1 MYTYKRKNLPKS
13 TVEITITIPKETVSE
28 EYKKAFEML
37 QKEVEVEGFRKGKV
51 PKDIAEKNIRKDQ
64 IYEQL
69 IRNYIPKTYTAIIEK
84 ESLKPIISPRV
95 DLKKAKEGEDW
106 EVCMTTAEAPKVELG
121 NYKEKVQAAKKE
133 VKKNDIWVP
142 GKDKEPTEADREKQ
156 KQAQFQAALEALM
169 KEAKIEVSE
178 LVLDEEIQRKLA
190 KLVDD
195 IQKVGL
201 TMDSY
206 LKSKNLTKEQIQA
219 QIRREVEDSY
229 KIEFLLQ
236 EIADKEN
243 ISVDKADLDKIFA
256 NIKDPKEKEQVENN
270 AYYYAALLRK
280 QKTLDY
286 INSL

>member
-1 MYTYKRKNLPKS
+1 MYTYKRKNLPKN
-13 TVEITITIPKETVSE
+13 TVELTITIPKETVSE

-37 QKEVEVEGFRKGKV
+37 QKVVEVEGFRKGKV

-64 IYEQL
+64 IFEQL
-69 IRNYIPKTYTAIIEK
+69 VRNFIPKTYTEIIDK

-95 DLKKAKEGEDW
+95 DLTKAKEGEDW
-106 EVCMTTAEAPKVELG
+106 EVKMTTAEAPKVELG
-121 NYKEKVQAAKKE
+121 NYKEKVMAAKKE

-142 GKDKEPTEADREKQ
+142 GKDKEPAEADKEKQ
-156 KQAQFQAALEALM
+156 KQAEFQAALEALM
-169 KEAKIEVSE
+169 KEAKIEISD
-178 LVLDEEIQRKLA
+178 LVLDEEIERKLS

-206 LKSKNLTKEQIQA
+206 LKSKNTTKEQIQA
-219 QIRREVEDSY
+219 QIRKEAEDSY

-243 ISVDKADLDKIFA
+243 INVEKDDLDKVFA
-256 NIKDPKEKEQVENN
+256 NIKDPKEKEQVEKN

-286 INSL
+286 ISSL